1 MSTPVAQQRTTRP
14 SRVPD
19 RPRSLQLVLALAPG
33 ICSCRTHLAVPK
45 HEFHGNLV
53 TRVLFSHAK
62 WAKQKWRWN
71 IMGEAKGRR
80 EHEEINGP
88 DEKARANPNQPI
100 PISAD
105 LPLRWTTH
113 LASPAAQPRKA
124 PLPILCSVI
133 DAVWTLS
140 VFFCSNHHR
149 HQRRR
154 RVDWIGQ
161 ITLSPPLQSL

>member
-1 MSTPVAQQRTTRP
+1 
-14 SRVPD
+14 
-19 RPRSLQLVLALAPG
+19 
-33 ICSCRTHLAVPK
+33 
-45 HEFHGNLV
+45 
-53 TRVLFSHAK
+53 
-62 WAKQKWRWN
+62 
-71 IMGEAKGRR
+71 MGEAKGRR

-133 DAVWTLS
+133 DSTTLS
-140 VFFCSNHHR
+140 GLSLFFFCSNHHHH
-149 HQRRR
+149 HQRR
-154 RVDWIGQ
+154 GGE
-161 ITLSPPLQSL
+161 